1 MNAPPYPRDTGV
13 PSLLF
18 SCHLF
23 PYTLR
28 RGTYWNSVPNG
39 LVAAV
44 MALPSGIQ
52 VPISRKR

>member
-23 PYTLR
+23 LYTLR
-28 RGTYWNSVPNG
+28 RGTYGNSVPNG

-44 MALPSGIQ
+44 MVLPSGI
-52 VPISRKR
+52 